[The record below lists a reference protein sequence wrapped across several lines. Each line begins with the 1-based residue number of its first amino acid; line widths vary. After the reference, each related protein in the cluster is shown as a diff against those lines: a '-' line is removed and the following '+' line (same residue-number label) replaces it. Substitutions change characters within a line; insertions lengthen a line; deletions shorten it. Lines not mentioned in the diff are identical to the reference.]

1 MTGSINATGTAASF
15 DNSEGVAVDA
25 SGNVYIAD
33 TYNSVI
39 REITSGGVVATLAG
53 SVGVTG
59 STNGTGTAALF
70 DLPTGVAVD
79 SSGNVYVADSG
90 NNQIREIAPGGVVTT
105 WAGTGTAPGYD
116 NAPRQIASFNNP
128 SGIAIDASGTIYIAD
143 TGNNEIRKFFT
154 GTQFIGTFA
163 GQVGVPGSA
172 NGTGTAASFNA
183 PTGVAVDSSGNV
195 YVADFGNNMIREIT
209 FGGVVST
216 LAGSG
221 SPGNTNATGTAAS
234 FNGPWGV
241 AVDASSNVYVADE
254 VNNLIREIGPGGMV
268 STLAGKGSPG
278 AHNGAAI
285 SAMFYSP
292 MGVAVD
298 SSGNIYIG
306 DTLNQLI
313 REITP

>member
-1 MTGSINATGTAASF
+1 
-15 DNSEGVAVDA
+15 
-25 SGNVYIAD
+25 
-33 TYNSVI
+33 
-39 REITSGGVVATLAG
+39 
-53 SVGVTG
+53 
-59 STNGTGTAALF
+59 
-70 DLPTGVAVD
+70 
-79 SSGNVYVADSG
+79 
-90 NNQIREIAPGGVVTT
+90 
-105 WAGTGTAPGYD
+105 
-116 NAPRQIASFNNP
+116 
-128 SGIAIDASGTIYIAD
+128 
-143 TGNNEIRKFFT
+143 
-154 GTQFIGTFA
+154 
-163 GQVGVPGSA
+163 
-172 NGTGTAASFNA
+172 
-183 PTGVAVDSSGNV
+183 
-195 YVADFGNNMIREIT
+195 MIREIT

-254 VNNLIREIGPGGMV
+254 ENNLIREIGPGGMV